1 MPEPPPTP
9 RSWLVRA
16 ATSAGPVKTLA
27 GAIAA
32 IIGLVAVVLPLLGGG
47 GTDRAAAEIAG
58 RRTSTQ
64 PFSRE
69 DFERLPRGDRAAE
82 PRGA

>member
-1 MPEPPPTP
+1 M
-9 RSWLVRA
+9 RA

-47 GTDRAAAEIAG
+47 GTDRAAAEIVRA
-58 RRTSTQ
+58 RFTQ
-64 PFSRE
+64 PFSR
-69 DFERLPRGDRAAE
+69 RTSSASRGGIA
-82 PRGA
+82 PPSPGA